1 MIYYM
6 NLWLNSFQAI
16 KDKTKT
22 IEMRLFDKK
31 RSMIK
36 IGDIIEFSNIES
48 KETLRCQVI
57 NIYRY
62 SNFEE
67 LYQHHNKI
75 SIGYKEDETA
85 NSIDMLVYYS
95 KEDIAKYGVAAL
107 KIKTIQ

>member
-1 MIYYM
+1 MIHNM
-6 NLWLNSFQAI
+6 NLWPNSFQAI
-16 KDKTKT
+16 KNKTKT

-31 RSMIK
+31 RSLIK
-36 IGDIIEFSNIES
+36 IGDIIEFSNTEN

-75 SIGYKEDETA
+75 SIGYKKDETA
-85 NSIDMLVYYS
+85 NPQDMQVYYS
-95 KEDIAKYGVAAL
+95 KEDIAKYGVMAL
-107 KIKTIQ
+107 EIKAI